1 MSRSKIG
8 DVNQSSIRHL
18 KMKSIQNFTVNSC
31 RNCRHFAS
39 IGRRGGNCQQLGAPV
54 RGSWKACPLAVAF
67 FAPSWES
74 LEDAW
79 SLPDATPVLAA
90 HTSKNVA
97 LERVEADVE
106 QISTPVK
113 AEALLS

>member
-1 MSRSKIG
+1 
-8 DVNQSSIRHL
+8 
-18 KMKSIQNFTVNSC
+18 MKSIQSFTVNSC

-54 RGSWKACPLAVAF
+54 RGSWKACSFAVSP

-79 SLPDATPVLAA
+79 SLPDATPLLA
-90 HTSKNVA
+90 HSSDNLT
-97 LERVEADVE
+97 LEHVERDVE
-106 QISTPVK
+106 QISTSVK